1 MLQPFLLPS
10 RIRGVVSGKRK
21 RPFGLI
27 AIIVLQLL
35 QAIAWGVF
43 LYMLT
48 LPEFASLEELIDIS
62 ASSYTIQIGSML
74 LLIVALP
81 GLWFLKRW
89 GWILLMIQMGISLSM
104 GIWQFI
110 EGWPNYISMSLNVAV
125 VFYLNQGEVQQLFEP
140 EPKKLKRR

>member
-1 MLQPFLLPS
+1 M
-10 RIRGVVSGKRK
+10 SGKRK

-43 LYMLT
+43 LYMIT
-48 LPEFASLEELIDIS
+48 LPEFALIGEVVDIS
-62 ASSYTIQIGSML
+62 ARSYTIQIASMS

-104 GIWQFI
+104 GIWQFF
-110 EGWPNYISMSLNVAV
+110 EGSPNYISMGLNVAV
-125 VFYLNQGEVQQLFEP
+125 VFYLNQWEVQQLFI
-140 EPKKLKRR
+140 PKAKGLKRR

>member
-1 MLQPFLLPS
+1 MS
-10 RIRGVVSGKRK
+10 IKRK

-48 LPEFASLEELIDIS
+48 LPEFALIEEFIDIS

-74 LLIVALP
+74 LLIIALP
-81 GLWFLKRW
+81 GLWLLKRW

-104 GIWQFI
+104 GIWQFV
-110 EGWPNYISMSLNVAV
+110 EGWPNYISMGFNVAV

-140 EPKKLKRR
+140 EPKKLKRRRYE

>member
-1 MLQPFLLPS
+1 M
-10 RIRGVVSGKRK
+10 SGERK

-48 LPEFASLEELIDIS
+48 LPEFALIGEVIDIS
-62 ASSYTIQIGSML
+62 ARSYTVQIASMS

-110 EGWPNYISMSLNVAV
+110 EGSPNYVSMGLNVAV
-125 VFYLNQGEVQQLFEP
+125 VFYLNQGEVQQLFIP
-140 EPKKLKRR
+140 GPKRLKRR

>member
-1 MLQPFLLPS
+1 M
-10 RIRGVVSGKRK
+10 KRK

-27 AIIVLQLL
+27 AIIILQLL
-35 QAIAWGVF
+35 QAIAWGIF
-43 LYMLT
+43 LYAIT
-48 LPEFASLEELIDIS
+48 LPEFALISEVVDIS
-62 ASSYTIQIGSML
+62 ARSHTIQIGSML

-110 EGWPNYISMSLNVAV
+110 EGSPNYISMGINVAV
-125 VFYLNQGEVQQLFEP
+125 VFYLNQWDVQQLFIP
-140 EPKKLKRR
+140 GSTRIMRR